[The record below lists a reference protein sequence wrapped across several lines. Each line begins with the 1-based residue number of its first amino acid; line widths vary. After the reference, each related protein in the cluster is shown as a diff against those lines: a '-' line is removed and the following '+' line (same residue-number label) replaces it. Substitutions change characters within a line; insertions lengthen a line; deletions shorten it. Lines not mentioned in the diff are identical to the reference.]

1 MNQEPGE
8 RMANMQ
14 EASYRK
20 SRTKLWDDASYRK
33 LRTKLWDDSECIE
46 RMADMQ

>member
-20 SRTKLWDDASYRK
+20 SRTKLWDDG
-33 LRTKLWDDSECIE
+33 ECIE